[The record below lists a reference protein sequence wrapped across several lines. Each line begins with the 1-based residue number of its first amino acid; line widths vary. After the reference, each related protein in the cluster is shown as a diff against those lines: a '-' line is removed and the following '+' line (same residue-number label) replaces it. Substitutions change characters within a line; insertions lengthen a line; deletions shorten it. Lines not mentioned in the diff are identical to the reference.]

1 MARTFQITVNE
12 HPEIL
17 VKRAHKMALENA
29 VHFIANEVQGHFS
42 GKGLEGTYR
51 FEDDLLVITVAKKPP
66 FVTWTMVEKILHR
79 FFC

>member
-17 VKRAHKMALENA
+17 VRRARQMALDNA
-29 VHFIANEVQGHFS
+29 VHFIADEVQGHFS

-51 FEDDLLVITVAKKPP
+51 FDNDRVVITVAKKPP
-66 FVTWTMVEKILHR
+66 FVTWAMVEKMLHR